1 MIGTEAREAR
11 LWICTRKWIGNGS
24 IADIVAVWSRDTS
37 DATVKG
43 FLIEKGTPGYT
54 FEGTEMM
61 SPSSSP
67 ATSPARRVQ
76 LTGSSSAVR
85 PDSLQEE
92 TMRTP
97 AESLSGRSVRDKV
110 VTAAEA
116 VRLIRDGD
124 SVVVEGFV
132 GQCFAEEL
140 TLALEQRF
148 LLTGT
153 PRDLGL
159 VFTTAPGD
167 RRGRGLD
174 RLCHEGLL
182 KRVVGG
188 HWGLSPALGKM
199 AVSNKIEAHNLPQG
213 VISQL
218 FRDTAAGKPG
228 LLTRVGLGT
237 FVDPRQG
244 GGKVNERTT
253 EDRVELITVGGAEYL
268 FYKALPLDV
277 AFLRGTTADPEGNI
291 TMEREALT
299 MESLAVATAVHNAG
313 GLVIVQ
319 VERVAESGSLS
330 PREVKIP
337 GILVGCVVVSEPEHH
352 WQTFGTPYSAAM
364 SGELRRVRNPVPPL
378 ELTERKVI
386 ARRAAMELRPDSVVN
401 LGIGIPEGIA
411 NVAAEEHILDY
422 LTLTAEPGAMGGMP
436 AAGLDFG
443 SAVNAQAILDQP
455 SQFDFYDGGG
465 LDAAFLGMAQADRLG
480 NVNVSRFGPR
490 LAGSGGF
497 INISQNAK
505 RLVFTGTFVAPSRCR
520 VQDGRLVIADGDV
533 MLKFLADVEQR
544 TFSGEYAAAA
554 GQPVLYVT
562 ERCVFQLTPDGLE
575 LIEIAPGVDPER
587 DVLTHIGFE
596 PIIRGEPKL
605 MDARIFAA
613 GPMGL
618 KDDLMTVPLDA
629 RFAYDATRNMFFLNM
644 EGMSL
649 VTGDEVQ
656 AIGTEVGKRL
666 AAIGKKV
673 QMVINYDNFYLDP
686 ALADD
691 YKAVVR
697 SLAERYYASVT
708 RYTTS
713 SFMRLKLSEQLSDR
727 GVAPHIYESRQEAMD
742 WLRK

>member
-1 MIGTEAREAR
+1 M
-11 LWICTRKWIGNGS
+11 
-24 IADIVAVWSRDTS
+24 
-37 DATVKG
+37 
-43 FLIEKGTPGYT
+43 
-54 FEGTEMM
+54 
-61 SPSSSP
+61 
-67 ATSPARRVQ
+67 RV
-76 LTGSSSAVR
+76 
-85 PDSLQEE
+85 
-92 TMRTP
+92 P

-116 VRLIRDGD
+116 VRLIHDGD
-124 SVVVEGFV
+124 SVVVGGFM

-148 LLTGT
+148 LQTGT

-159 VFTTAPGD
+159 VFTMAPGN

-182 KRVVGG
+182 KRAVGG

-199 AVSNKIEAHNLPQG
+199 AVGNKIEAHNLPQG
-213 VISQL
+213 VMSQL

-237 FVDPRQG
+237 FVDPRHG
-244 GGKVNERTT
+244 GGKINERTT
-253 EDRVELITVGGAEYL
+253 EDRVDLITLGGAEYL

-291 TMEREALT
+291 TMEREALILET
-299 MESLAVATAVHNAG
+299 LAVATAVHNAG

-319 VERVAESGSLS
+319 AERVAESGSLS

-337 GILVGCVVVSEPEHH
+337 GILVDCVVVSQPEHH
-352 WQTFGTPYSAAM
+352 WQTFGTPYSAAL
-364 SGELRRVRNPVPPL
+364 SGELRRVRAPATPL

-401 LGIGIPEGIA
+401 LGIGIPEGVA

-422 LTLTAEPGAMGGMP
+422 LTLTAEPGAIGGMP

-480 NVNVSRFGPR
+480 NVNVSRFGAK
-490 LAGSGGF
+490 LAGAGGF

-505 RLVFTGTFVAPSRCR
+505 RLVFAGTFVVPGRCR
-520 VQDGRLVIADGDV
+520 VLDGRLAIADGV
-533 MLKFLADVEQR
+533 VAPKFLADVEQR
-544 TFSGEYAAAA
+544 TFSGQHAAAA

-562 ERCVFQLTPDGLE
+562 ERCVFQLTPEGLE
-575 LIEIAPGVDPER
+575 LIEIAPGVDLDK
-587 DVLTHIGFE
+587 DVLAHIGFE

-618 KDDLMTVPLDA
+618 KEDLLTMPLEA
-629 RFAYDATRNMFFLNM
+629 RFAYDAERNMFFLNM

-656 AIGTEVGKRL
+656 AIGAEVGKRL
-666 AAIGKKV
+666 AAVGKKV
-673 QMVINYDNFYLDP
+673 QMVINYDNFYVDP
-686 ALADD
+686 ALADN
-691 YKAVVR
+691 YISVVR
-697 SLAERYYASVT
+697 GLAERYYASVT

-713 SFMRLKLSEQLSDR
+713 SFMRLKLTRQLHHR
-727 GVAPHIYESRQEAMD
+727 NLAPHIYESRQEAMN
-742 WLRK
+742 WLGNHVPRSSTQGPCNYAQNDGAQDPGSGGGLETASNKAVKPPSVTVRHPGAARGNTGATNSCMVHD

>member
-1 MIGTEAREAR
+1 
-11 LWICTRKWIGNGS
+11 
-24 IADIVAVWSRDTS
+24 
-37 DATVKG
+37 
-43 FLIEKGTPGYT
+43 
-54 FEGTEMM
+54 
-61 SPSSSP
+61 
-67 ATSPARRVQ
+67 
-76 LTGSSSAVR
+76 
-85 PDSLQEE
+85 
-92 TMRTP
+92 MRTP

-116 VRLIRDGD
+116 VRLVRDGD
-124 SVVVEGFV
+124 SIVVEGFV

-520 VQDGRLVIADGDV
+520 VQDGRLLIADGDV

-575 LIEIAPGVDPER
+575 LIEIAPGLDPER

-605 MDARIFAA
+605 MDARIFAV

-656 AIGTEVGKRL
+656 AIGTEVGQRL
-666 AAIGKKV
+666 ATIGKKV
-673 QMVINYDNFYLDP
+673 QMVINYDHFYLDP

>member
-1 MIGTEAREAR
+1 M
-11 LWICTRKWIGNGS
+11 
-24 IADIVAVWSRDTS
+24 
-37 DATVKG
+37 
-43 FLIEKGTPGYT
+43 
-54 FEGTEMM
+54 
-61 SPSSSP
+61 
-67 ATSPARRVQ
+67 RV
-76 LTGSSSAVR
+76 
-85 PDSLQEE
+85 
-92 TMRTP
+92 P
-97 AESLSGRSVRDKV
+97 AESLSGSSVRDKV

-116 VRLIRDGD
+116 VRLVRDGD
-124 SVVVEGFV
+124 SVVVDGFM

-159 VFTTAPGD
+159 VFTMAAGN
-167 RRGRGLD
+167 RLGRGLD
-174 RLCHEGLL
+174 RLAHKGLL
-182 KRVVGG
+182 KRAVGG
-188 HWGLSPALGKM
+188 HWGLSPELGKM
-199 AVSNKIEAHNLPQG
+199 AVDNTIEAHNLPQG

-237 FVDPRQG
+237 FVDPRHG
-244 GGKVNERTT
+244 GGKINERTT
-253 EDRVELITVGGAEYL
+253 EDRVELITLGGAEYL

-299 MESLAVATAVHNAG
+299 MEALAVATAVHNVG

-319 VERVAESGSLS
+319 VERVADSGSLS
-330 PREVKIP
+330 PREVKVP
-337 GILVGCVVVSEPEHH
+337 GILVDCVVVSQPGHH
-352 WQTFGTPYSAAM
+352 WQTFGTPYSAAL
-364 SGELRRVRNPVPPL
+364 SGELRRVRNTVRPL
-378 ELTERKVI
+378 KLTERKVI
-386 ARRAAMELRPDSVVN
+386 ARRAAMELRPGSVVN
-401 LGIGIPEGIA
+401 LGIGIPEGVA

-436 AAGLDFG
+436 AGGLDFG

-465 LDAAFLGMAQADRLG
+465 LDAAFLGMAQVDRLG
-480 NVNVSRFGPR
+480 NVNVSRFGAK

-505 RLVFTGTFVAPSRCR
+505 RLVFTGTFAVPSRCR
-520 VQDGRLVIADGDV
+520 VQDGRLVIADGAV
-533 MLKFLADVEQR
+533 APKFLADVEQR

-575 LIEIAPGVDPER
+575 LTEIALGADLEK
-587 DVLTHIGFE
+587 DVLAHIGFE

-618 KDDLMTVPLDA
+618 KEDLLTMPLEA
-629 RFAYDATRNMFFLNM
+629 RFAYDAERNMFFLNM

-649 VTGDEVQ
+649 VSADDVE
-656 AIGTEVGKRL
+656 AIGTAVGKRL

-673 QMVINYDNFYLDP
+673 QMVVNYDNFYLDP
-686 ALADD
+686 ALTDD
-691 YKAVVR
+691 YVSVVR
-697 SLAERYYASVT
+697 RLAERHYASVT

-713 SFMRLKLSEQLSDR
+713 SFLRLKLTRQLHHRDL
-727 GVAPHIYESRQEAMD
+727 APHIYESRQEAMN
-742 WLRK
+742 WLEDHVPRSSVQNREGPEAGE

>member
-1 MIGTEAREAR
+1 M
-11 LWICTRKWIGNGS
+11 
-24 IADIVAVWSRDTS
+24 
-37 DATVKG
+37 
-43 FLIEKGTPGYT
+43 
-54 FEGTEMM
+54 
-61 SPSSSP
+61 
-67 ATSPARRVQ
+67 RV
-76 LTGSSSAVR
+76 
-85 PDSLQEE
+85 
-92 TMRTP
+92 P

-110 VTAAEA
+110 VTAVEA
-116 VRLIRDGD
+116 VRLIHDGD
-124 SVVVEGFV
+124 SVVVGGFM

-148 LLTGT
+148 LQTGT

-159 VFTTAPGD
+159 VFTMAPGN

-182 KRVVGG
+182 KRAVGG
-188 HWGLSPALGKM
+188 HWGLSPELGKM
-199 AVSNKIEAHNLPQG
+199 ALGNKIEAHNLPQG
-213 VISQL
+213 VMSQL

-237 FVDPRQG
+237 FVNPRHG
-244 GGKVNERTT
+244 GGKINERTT
-253 EDRVELITVGGAEYL
+253 EDRVDLITLGGAEYL

-299 MESLAVATAVHNAG
+299 LETLAVATAVHNAG

-319 VERVAESGSLS
+319 AERVAESGSLS

-337 GILVGCVVVSEPEHH
+337 GILVDCVVVSQPEHH
-352 WQTFGTPYSAAM
+352 WQTFGTPYSAAL

-386 ARRAAMELRPDSVVN
+386 ARRASMELRPGSVVN
-401 LGIGIPEGIA
+401 LGIGMPEGVA

-480 NVNVSRFGPR
+480 NVNVSRFGAK
-490 LAGSGGF
+490 LAGAGGF

-505 RLVFTGTFVAPSRCR
+505 RLVFTGTFVVPGRCR
-520 VQDGRLVIADGDV
+520 VQDGRLALADGV
-533 MLKFLADVEQR
+533 VAPKFLADVEQR

-575 LIEIAPGVDPER
+575 LIEIAPGVDVEK
-587 DVLTHIGFE
+587 DVLAHIGFE

-618 KDDLMTVPLDA
+618 KEDLLTVPLEA
-629 RFAYDATRNMFFLNM
+629 RFAYDAERNMFFLNM

-656 AIGTEVGKRL
+656 AIGAEVGKRL
-666 AAIGKKV
+666 AAVGKKV
-673 QMVINYDNFYLDP
+673 QMVINYDNFYVDP
-686 ALADD
+686 ALADN
-691 YKAVVR
+691 YISVVR
-697 SLAERYYASVT
+697 GLAERYYASVT

-713 SFMRLKLSEQLSDR
+713 SFMRLKLTRQLHHRDL
-727 GVAPHIYESRQEAMD
+727 APHIYESREEAMN
-742 WLRK
+742 WLGNHVPRSSVQNREGPEAGE

>member
-1 MIGTEAREAR
+1 M
-11 LWICTRKWIGNGS
+11 
-24 IADIVAVWSRDTS
+24 
-37 DATVKG
+37 
-43 FLIEKGTPGYT
+43 
-54 FEGTEMM
+54 
-61 SPSSSP
+61 
-67 ATSPARRVQ
+67 RV
-76 LTGSSSAVR
+76 
-85 PDSLQEE
+85 
-92 TMRTP
+92 P
-97 AESLSGRSVRDKV
+97 AESLSGSSVRDKV
-110 VTAAEA
+110 VTAAAA
-116 VRLIRDGD
+116 VRLVRDGD
-124 SVVVEGFV
+124 SVVVDGFM

-153 PRDLGL
+153 PRDLEL
-159 VFTTAPGD
+159 VFTMAAGN
-167 RRGRGLD
+167 RLGRGLD
-174 RLCHEGLL
+174 RLAHKGLL
-182 KRVVGG
+182 KRAVGG
-188 HWGLSPALGKM
+188 HWALSPALGKM
-199 AVSNKIEAHNLPQG
+199 AVDNAIEAHNLPQG
-213 VISQL
+213 VIAQL

-244 GGKVNERTT
+244 GGKINERTT
-253 EDRVELITVGGAEYL
+253 EDRVELITLGGAEYL
-268 FYKALPLDV
+268 FYKALQLDV
-277 AFLRGTTADPEGNI
+277 AFLRGTTADPGGNI
-291 TMEREALT
+291 TMEREALI
-299 MESLAVATAVHNAG
+299 MEALAVATAVHNAG

-337 GILVGCVVVSEPEHH
+337 GILVNCVVLSQPGHH
-352 WQTFGTPYSAAM
+352 WQTFGTPYSAAL
-364 SGELRRVRNPVPPL
+364 SGELRQVRNSVPPL

-386 ARRAAMELRPDSVVN
+386 ARRAAMELRPGSVVN
-401 LGIGIPEGIA
+401 LGIGLPEGVA

-436 AAGLDFG
+436 AGGLDFG

-480 NVNVSRFGPR
+480 NVNVSRFGAK

-505 RLVFTGTFVAPSRCR
+505 RLVFTGTFVVPSRCR
-520 VQDGRLVIADGDV
+520 VQDGRLVIADGAV
-533 MLKFLADVEQR
+533 APKFLADVEQR
-544 TFSGEYAAAA
+544 TFSGPYAAAA

-575 LIEIAPGVDPER
+575 LIEIAPWTDLEK
-587 DVLTHIGFE
+587 DVLAHIEFE
-596 PIIRGEPKL
+596 PIIRGELKL

-618 KDDLMTVPLDA
+618 KEDLLTMPLEA
-629 RFAYDATRNMFFLNM
+629 RFAYDAERNMFFLNM

-649 VTGDEVQ
+649 VSADDVE
-656 AIGTEVGKRL
+656 AIGTAVGKRL

-673 QMVINYDNFYLDP
+673 QMVVNYDNFYLDP
-686 ALADD
+686 ALTDD
-691 YKAVVR
+691 YVSMVR
-697 SLAERYYASVT
+697 RLAERYYASVT

-713 SFMRLKLSEQLSDR
+713 SFLRLKLTRQLHHRDL
-727 GVAPHIYESRQEAMD
+727 APHIYESRQEAMN
-742 WLRK
+742 WLEDHVPRSSAQNREGP

>member
-1 MIGTEAREAR
+1 
-11 LWICTRKWIGNGS
+11 
-24 IADIVAVWSRDTS
+24 
-37 DATVKG
+37 
-43 FLIEKGTPGYT
+43 
-54 FEGTEMM
+54 
-61 SPSSSP
+61 
-67 ATSPARRVQ
+67 
-76 LTGSSSAVR
+76 
-85 PDSLQEE
+85 
-92 TMRTP
+92 MRIP
-97 AESLSGRSVRDKV
+97 AESLSGRSMRDKV

-124 SVVVEGFV
+124 SVVVGGFI
-132 GQCFAEEL
+132 GQGFAEEL

-148 LLTGT
+148 LQTGT
-153 PRDLGL
+153 PRDLAL
-159 VFTTAPGD
+159 VFAVAPGN
-167 RRGRGLD
+167 RQGRGLD
-174 RLCHEGLL
+174 RLCHDGLL
-182 KRVVGG
+182 KRAVGG
-188 HWGLSPALGKM
+188 YWGASPGLGKM
-199 AVSNKIEAHNLPQG
+199 AVENRIEAHNLPQG

-228 LLTRVGLGT
+228 LVTRVGLGT
-237 FVDPRQG
+237 FVDPRHG

-253 EDRVELITVGGAEYL
+253 EDRVELITLDGEEYL
-268 FYKALPLDV
+268 FYKAFQVDV
-277 AFLRGTTADPEGNI
+277 AFLRGTTADSEGNI

-299 MESLAVATAVHNAG
+299 LEGLSAATAVHNAG

-337 GILVGCVVVSEPEHH
+337 GILVDCVVVSRPEHH
-352 WQTFGTPYSAAM
+352 WQTMGTAYSAAF
-364 SGELRRVRNPVPPL
+364 SGELRRVRSSIPPL

-401 LGIGIPEGIA
+401 LGIGLPEGVA

-422 LTLTAEPGAMGGMP
+422 LTLTAEPGVMGGMP
-436 AAGLDFG
+436 TAGLDFG

-480 NVNVSRFGPR
+480 NVNVSRFGSK

-505 RLVFTGTFVAPSRCR
+505 RLVFVGTFVVPSRCR
-520 VQDGRLVIADGDV
+520 VQDGRLVIGDGV
-533 MLKFLADVEQR
+533 VTPKFLADVEQR

-575 LIEIAPGVDPER
+575 LIEIAPSVDLEKDILAR
-587 DVLTHIGFE
+587 IAFE

-613 GPMGL
+613 EAMGL
-618 KDDLMTVPLDA
+618 KHDLLTVPLEA
-629 RFAYDATRNMFFLNM
+629 RFAYDAERNMFFLNM
-644 EGMSL
+644 EGVSL
-649 VTGDEVQ
+649 GSQEEVK
-656 AIGTEVGKRL
+656 AFETEVGKRL
-666 AAIGKKV
+666 AAVGERV
-673 QMVINYDNFYLDP
+673 QMVVNYDNFYLAP
-686 ALADD
+686 SLADD
-691 YKAVVR
+691 YVCVVR
-697 SLAERYYASVT
+697 GMAERYYTSVT

-713 SFMRLKLSEQLSDR
+713 SFMRLKLGELLSHR
-727 GVAPHIYESRQEAMD
+727 GVAPHVCESRREAIN
-742 WLRK
+742 WLGK

>member
-1 MIGTEAREAR
+1 M
-11 LWICTRKWIGNGS
+11 C
-24 IADIVAVWSRDTS
+24 V
-37 DATVKG
+37 
-43 FLIEKGTPGYT
+43 
-54 FEGTEMM
+54 
-61 SPSSSP
+61 
-67 ATSPARRVQ
+67 
-76 LTGSSSAVR
+76 
-85 PDSLQEE
+85 
-92 TMRTP
+92 P

-124 SVVVEGFV
+124 WVVVEGFV

-148 LLTGT
+148 LLTGA

-159 VFTTAPGD
+159 VFTAASGD
-167 RRGRGLD
+167 RQGRGLD
-174 RLCHEGLL
+174 RLCHEGLV
-182 KRVVGG
+182 KKAVGG
-188 HWGLSPALGKM
+188 HWGLSPELGKM
-199 AVSNKIEAHNLPQG
+199 AVGNNIEAHNLPQG

-244 GGKVNERTT
+244 GGKINERTT
-253 EDRVELITVGGAEYL
+253 EDRVELITLDGAEYL
-268 FYKALPLDV
+268 YYKALQLDV

-299 MESLAVATAVHNAG
+299 LEALAVATAVHNAG

-337 GILVGCVVVSEPEHH
+337 GIMVDCVVVSQPDHH
-352 WQTFGTPYSAAM
+352 WQTFGTSYSAAL

-378 ELTERKVI
+378 ALTERKVI

-401 LGIGIPEGIA
+401 LGIGIPEGVA

-436 AAGLDFG
+436 AGGLDFG

-455 SQFDFYDGGG
+455 SQFAFYDGGG
-465 LDAAFLGMAQADRLG
+465 LDAAVLGMAQADRLG
-480 NVNVSRFGPR
+480 NVNVSRFGPK
-490 LAGSGGF
+490 LAGAGGF
-497 INISQNAK
+497 INISQNAR
-505 RLVFTGTFVAPSRCR
+505 RLVFTGTFVTPSRCR
-520 VQDGRLVIADGDV
+520 VRDGRLVIADGV
-533 MLKFLADVEQR
+533 VAPKFLADVEQR

-554 GQPVLYVT
+554 GRPVLYVT

-575 LIEIAPGVDPER
+575 LIEIAPGVDLKK
-587 DVLTHIGFE
+587 DVLAHVGFE

-605 MDARIFAA
+605 MDERIFAT

-618 KDDLMTVPLDA
+618 MDDLLTVPLDA
-629 RFAYDATRNMFFLNM
+629 RFAYDAERNIFFLNM

-649 VTGDEVQ
+649 VTDSEIE

-666 AAIGKKV
+666 AAVGKKV
-673 QMVINYDNFYLDP
+673 QMVINYDNFYLAP
-686 ALADD
+686 ALNDD

-697 SLAERYYASVT
+697 SLAERYYASAT

-713 SFMRLKLSEQLSDR
+713 SFMRLKLTEQLSDR
-727 GVAPHIYESRQEAMD
+727 GLSPHIYESRQEAMN
-742 WLRK
+742 WLGK